1 MTPNEILVEIRNRK
15 FRPVYLLSGEEP
27 YYIDLVSDYI
37 IENVLTGEEK
47 AFNQSI
53 FYGKDTDVA
62 DLVNT
67 ALRFPMMASHQLI
80 VLREA
85 HLMKDLDKLANYA
98 EKPLKSTILVINY
111 KYGSYDKRKKL
122 SKVIESSGGALMES
136 PRLYENKVPAWINTW
151 LKKRKC
157 SITPDASMLLVEY
170 LGTDLGKIANE
181 LEKLIITLPET
192 NRSITTGTIE
202 RNIGISKDY
211 NNFELQKALAQKNA
225 LKANRIINY
234 FAQNQKANPFTLTIF
249 SLFTFFSKVF
259 TLHFIKDRSP
269 RNLGSVLRVNPYFLS
284 EYEMAAKKYDARKT
298 ARIIS
303 WLREYDMRSKGFDNL
318 SATEGDLLK
327 EMIFK
332 ILH

>member
-1 MTPNEILVEIRNRK
+1 MTPNEILVEIRNLK

-27 YYIDLVSDYI
+27 YYIDLVTDYI
-37 IENVLTGEEK
+37 IANVLTEEEK
-47 AFNQSI
+47 SFNQSI
-53 FYGKDTDVA
+53 FYGKDTDVV

-85 HLMKDLDKLANYA
+85 QLMKDIDKLVNYA

-122 SKVIESSGGALMES
+122 SKAIESSGGALMES

-170 LGTDLGKIANE
+170 LGTDLAKIANE
-181 LEKLIITLPET
+181 LEKLIITLPEN

-211 NNFELQKALAQKNA
+211 NNFELQKALAQKNV
-225 LKANRIINY
+225 LKANRIVNY
-234 FAQNQKANPFTLTIF
+234 FAQNQKANPFMLTIF
-249 SLFTFFSKVF
+249 SLYTFFSKVF

-269 RNLGSVLRVNPYFLS
+269 RNLGSVLRVNPYFLN

-303 WLREYDMRSKGFDNL
+303 WLREYDMRSKGFDNV